1 MVSQEDINLINQF
14 QILQQQL
21 QTILIQKEDN
31 KLEILETEKA
41 LDELNKSDVKEAYKI
56 YGQIMIKKD
65 IEIIKKELEDKLSDL
80 ELRLSAFDK
89 TEQKINEK
97 LKEIEPK
104 IKKIVNQSDLYEQ

>member
-14 QILQQQL
+14 QMLNQQL
-21 QTILIQKEDN
+21 QAILIQKEDN

-41 LDELNKSDVKEAYKI
+41 LDELNKGDIKEVYKLS
-56 YGQIMIKKD
+56 GQIMIKKD
-65 IEIIKKELEDKLSDL
+65 VDVIKKELEEKLSDL

-104 IKKIVNQSDLYEQ
+104 IKKIIGQ

>member
-14 QILQQQL
+14 QMLQQQL
-21 QTILIQKEDN
+21 QAILIQKEDS

-41 LDELNKSDVKEAYKI
+41 LDELSKNDVKEVYKLS
-56 YGQIMIKKD
+56 GQIMIKKD
-65 IEIIKKELEDKLSDL
+65 ADTVKKELEEKLSDL

-97 LKEIEPK
+97 LKEMEPK
-104 IKKIVNQSDLYEQ
+104 LKKIVSQQ